1 MTVSIRDATPED
13 AEALVALRKVIF
25 GETDF
30 MLYAP
35 DEYKVSVAEVAGQL
49 DRFAKSAHSRT
60 IIALSEAM
68 PVGFLG
74 VMGSPVPRLRHAASL
89 ALGVRR
95 SSWGQGIGAR
105 LLQEA
110 MRWAPT
116 AGLSRLEL
124 YVALSNHRA
133 ISLYER
139 MGFRVEGRRKQA
151 YRINGAFVD
160 DQLMAYV
167 FEG

>member
-1 MTVSIRDATPED
+1 MTVSIRDAMPED

-35 DEYKVSVAEVAGQL
+35 DEYVVSVAEVAGQL
-49 DRFAKSAHSRT
+49 DRFAKSAHSR
-60 IIALSEAM
+60 IIASSEAM

-110 MRWAPT
+110 MRWAPS

-124 YVALSNHRA
+124 YVALDNHRA

-139 MGFRVEGRRKQA
+139 MGFRVEGRRKHA